1 MAASPSTVI
10 LEPPKIKSVT
20 VSTVYPSVCHEVMG
34 PDAMILVFWML
45 SFKPT
50 FPLSSFTFKR
60 LFSSSLLY
68 NKGGVICVSS
78 SLYNKGGVICISEVI
93 DISPGNLYSSLAFLM
108 MHSAYKLNGWQYTAF
123 SYLEPVCCSMSSS
136 HCCLLTCIQISQEA
150 GQVVSPSTD
159 TLNMYFQFLLVR
171 VCCWLISWLDFFF
184 F

>member
-1 MAASPSTVI
+1 
-10 LEPPKIKSVT
+10 
-20 VSTVYPSVCHEVMG
+20 MG

-123 SYLEPVCCSMSSS
+123 SYLEPVCCSMYSSN
-136 HCCLLTCIQISQEA
+136 CCFFTCVQISQEA
-150 GQVVSPSTD
+150 GQVVWYSYLFKNFKNDYLEYVAIPFSRGSSQPRDWT
-159 TLNMYFQFLLVR
+159 QVS
-171 VCCWLISWLDFFF
+171 CIAGGFFTIWATREAHRSV
-184 F
+184 

>member
-1 MAASPSTVI
+1 M
-10 LEPPKIKSVT
+10 E
-20 VSTVYPSVCHEVMG
+20 
-34 PDAMILVFWML
+34 PDAMILIFWKL

-68 NKGGVICVSS
+68 NKGGVICISS

-93 DISPGNLYSSLAFLM
+93 DISLSSLDSSSAFLIM
-108 MHSAYKLNGWQYTAF
+108 YSAYKLNGWQYTAF
-123 SYLEPVCCSMSSS
+123 PYLEPCCSMSSS
-136 HCCLLTCIQISQEA
+136 PCCLLTCIQISQEA
-150 GQVVSPSTD
+150 DQVVSPSTD

-171 VCCWLISWLDFFF
+171 VSCWLISWLVFSFFNILILSF